1 MSYFDFQFYT
11 KLIFDLEIENQKKQA
26 EANCT

>member
-26 EANCT
+26 EANF

>member
-26 EANCT
+26 EVNS

>member
-11 KLIFDLEIENQKKQA
+11 KLIFNLEIDEQKKMLETQS
-26 EANCT
+26 

>member
-11 KLIFDLEIENQKKQA
+11 KLIFDLEIENQRKQA
-26 EANCT
+26 EANS

>member
-26 EANCT
+26 EANS